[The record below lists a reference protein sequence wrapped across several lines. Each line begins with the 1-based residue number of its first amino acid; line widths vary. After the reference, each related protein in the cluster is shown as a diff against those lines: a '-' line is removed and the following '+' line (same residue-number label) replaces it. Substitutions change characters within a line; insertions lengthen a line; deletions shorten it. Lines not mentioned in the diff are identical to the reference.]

1 MSRRTI
7 LFAAGGSGG
16 HLFPAI
22 AVAEELQRHD
32 NELRIGIVASE
43 KEIDRSILART
54 PFERH
59 HLASISPGRIWR
71 EPWTVLSENWHA
83 WRAARQLIREQS
95 PSVVV
100 GCGGFA
106 SAPLVCA
113 AIRAGVPVVLLEQNL
128 IPGRANV
135 WLSRWAT
142 KVCLSFE
149 ETRAYLPRSVQYRA
163 GVVTITGNPVRR
175 SMLPSMMDS
184 PHNDSE
190 QMSGREGEAPA
201 EPGQG
206 VSVLP
211 GSRLSRSFALPN
223 EPVPSRLPNQL
234 LILGGSQGARHLNEA
249 VAEWVATRP
258 AELKGWHLIHQTG
271 AGDQPAIA
279 ERYALVSDFLQAE
292 AVEFITDPSVY
303 YRTATLVIARAGAT
317 SLAELACL
325 GAPTVLIPLP
335 TAARDHQTANARWYA
350 DQGAARL
357 VFQAATPPQ
366 TALQLA
372 AAVTPLLSDH
382 SARHQLS
389 LAITQAAHP
398 QAANAVAQI
407 VALMTPTAN
416 TMCDASP

>member
-22 AVAEELQRHD
+22 AVAEELQRRD
-32 NELRIGIVASE
+32 DDLRLGIVASD

-59 HLASISPGRIWR
+59 HLASVSPGRIWR
-71 EPWTVLSENWHA
+71 QPWRVLSENWHA
-83 WRAARQLIREQS
+83 WRAARQLIRDQS
-95 PSVVV
+95 PSVVI
-100 GCGGFA
+100 GCGSFA
-106 SAPLVCA
+106 SVPLVFA

-142 KVCLSFE
+142 KVCLSFD
-149 ETRAYLPRSVQYRA
+149 ETRAYLPRSVQHRA
-163 GVVTITGNPVRR
+163 GVVTVTGNPVRR
-175 SMLPSMMDS
+175 SMLP
-184 PHNDSE
+184 
-190 QMSGREGEAPA
+190 
-201 EPGQG
+201 
-206 VSVLP
+206 V
-211 GSRLSRSFALPN
+211 
-223 EPVPSRLPNQL
+223 EPVPARLSNQL

-249 VAEWVATRP
+249 VAEWVSTRP

-279 ERYALVSDFLQAE
+279 QRYSPLSDYLQAE
-292 AVEFITDPSVY
+292 AVEFIADPSVY

-325 GAPTVLIPLP
+325 AAPTVLVPLP

-357 VFQAATPPQ
+357 VIQDTTPPQ
-366 TALQLA
+366 TALKLA

-382 SARHQLS
+382 SARHLLS
-389 LAITQAAHP
+389 QAITRVARPDSADV
-398 QAANAVAQI
+398 VAQI
-407 VALMTPTAN
+407 ITLMNP
-416 TMCDASP
+416 ASNAKCHVPP

>member
-22 AVAEELQRHD
+22 AVAEELQRQAV
-32 NELRIGIVASE
+32 ELRIGIVASE

-71 EPWTVLSENWHA
+71 QPWTVLSENWHA

-95 PSVVV
+95 PAVVV

-106 SAPLVCA
+106 SVPLVFA

-142 KVCLSFE
+142 KFCLSFE
-149 ETRAYLPRSVQYRA
+149 ETRAYLPRSVQLRA
-163 GVVTITGNPVRR
+163 GVVNVTGNPVRR
-175 SMLPSMMDS
+175 SMIPT
-184 PHNDSE
+184 
-190 QMSGREGEAPA
+190 
-201 EPGQG
+201 
-206 VSVLP
+206 
-211 GSRLSRSFALPN
+211 
-223 EPVPSRLPNQL
+223 EPVPERLPNQL

-249 VAEWVATRP
+249 VAEWVSTPPTA
-258 AELKGWHLIHQTG
+258 LKGWHVIHQTG
-271 AGDQPAIA
+271 AGDQHAIA
-279 ERYALVSDFLQAE
+279 ERSSRLSDFLLTE

-325 GAPTVLIPLP
+325 GAPTVLVPLP

-357 VFQAATPPQ
+357 VIQAASPPQ
-366 TALQLA
+366 TALALS
-372 AAVTPLLSDH
+372 AAVVPLLSDLFT
-382 SARHQLS
+382 RHELS
-389 LAITQAAHP
+389 QAITR
-398 QAANAVAQI
+398 VAQPEAADR
-407 VALMTPTAN
+407 VANILMYVTRRPATEE
-416 TMCDASP
+416 CDILSTQTDS

>member
-22 AVAEELQRHD
+22 AVAEELQRQAAD
-32 NELRIGIVASE
+32 LRIGIVASD

-59 HLASISPGRIWR
+59 HLASIAPGRIWR
-71 EPWTVLSENWHA
+71 QPWRVLSENWHA

-106 SAPLVCA
+106 SAPLVFA

-149 ETRAYLPRSVQYRA
+149 ETRPYLLRSVQHRA
-163 GVVTITGNPVRR
+163 GVVTVTGNPVRKL
-175 SMLPSMMDS
+175 ML
-184 PHNDSE
+184 
-190 QMSGREGEAPA
+190 PA
-201 EPGQG
+201 EP
-206 VSVLP
+206 VS
-211 GSRLSRSFALPN
+211 
-223 EPVPSRLPNQL
+223 ERLPNQL

-249 VAEWVATRP
+249 VATWVATRP
-258 AELKGWHLIHQTG
+258 AALQGWHLIHQTG
-271 AGDQPAIA
+271 AGDQLAIA
-279 ERYALVSDFLQAE
+279 ERYSLVSDFLQAE

-325 GAPTVLIPLP
+325 GAPTVLVPLP
-335 TAARDHQTANARWYA
+335 TAARDHQTANARWYT

-389 LAITQAAHP
+389 LAISRAAHP

-407 VALMTPTAN
+407 VARVTPTAN
-416 TMCDASP
+416 TTCDVSP